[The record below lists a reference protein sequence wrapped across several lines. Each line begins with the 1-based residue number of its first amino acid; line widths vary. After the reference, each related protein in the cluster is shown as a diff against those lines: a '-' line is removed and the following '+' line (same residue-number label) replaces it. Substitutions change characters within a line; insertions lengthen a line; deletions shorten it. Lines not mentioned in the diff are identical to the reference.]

1 MNQMANN
8 KQENL
13 VLTEQETLEQVVNC
27 LSQNICVNSTDKF
40 DKNSLFQVLVRAAS
54 KHDTIE
60 NSCKELKQATCGNNI
75 RYHLKKIHDLIKLE
89 KEINVAL
96 KQKIPLGLKNKS
108 LNLAIDFNLIPYYG
122 KTNEEEKPYIC
133 RSQAKNGTC
142 SFYGYATLY
151 VIKKGKR
158 VTLAIRAIRRKETK
172 VCILTHLLSELS
184 SLNIR
189 VEKLYL
195 DREFFSIAIIRWLQ
209 TLDIPFIMPAVR
221 RGKKGGIKQFMKG
234 RKSDKTKYKM
244 SKNKEDYVDCSL
256 AIICK
261 YKKGKRKQ
269 KGREYYV
276 YVTHKIKTNL
286 QHIHKCYRERFGIE
300 SSYRMKNMCRIR
312 TTSKKPT
319 WRLLFVG
326 ISFLLINIWVNIL
339 WLKVSKPRKGGR
351 LIYNH
356 LFSLKQM
363 LSFLNHAVERIFQVE
378 RNVYIPKV

>member
-234 RKSDKTKYKM
+234 RKSYKTKYKM

>member
-1 MNQMANN
+1 VNQIANN
-8 KQENL
+8 QQENL

-27 LSQNICVNSTDKF
+27 LNQNISINSTDKF
-40 DKNSLFQVLVRAAS
+40 DINSLFQVLVRAAS
-54 KHDTIE
+54 RRDTIE
-60 NSCKELKQATCGNNI
+60 NSCQELKQATCGNNI
-75 RYHLKKIHDLIKLE
+75 RYHLKKIHDLVKLE
-89 KEINVAL
+89 KEINIAL
-96 KQKIPLGLKNKS
+96 KEQIPLGLKNNS

-122 KTNEEEKPYIC
+122 EPNEEEKPYVC

-158 VTLAIRAIRRKETK
+158 VTLAIRAIRKKETK
-172 VCILTHLLSELS
+172 VCILTYLLSELS

-195 DREFFSIAIIRWLQ
+195 DREFFSISIIRWLQ
-209 TLDIPFIMPAVR
+209 ALDIPFIIPAIR
-221 RGKKGGIKQFMKG
+221 RGKKGGIKQFIKG
-234 RKSDKTKYKM
+234 RKSYKTTYKM
-244 SKNKEDYVDCSL
+244 IKNKEDYVDCNL

-276 YVTHKIKTNL
+276 YVTHKIKINL
-286 QHIHKCYRERFGIE
+286 AHIHKCYRERFGIE
-300 SSYRMKNMCRIR
+300 SSYRMKNTCRIR

-339 WLKVSKPRKGGR
+339 WSKVSKPRKGAR

-378 RNVYIPKV
+378 RNVYIPKA

>member
-1 MNQMANN
+1 MNQIPNN
-8 KQENL
+8 KEENL

-27 LSQNICVNSTDKF
+27 LNQNISVNSTDKF
-40 DKNSLFQVLVRAAS
+40 DRNSLFQILVRAAS
-54 KHDTIE
+54 SHDTIE
-60 NSCKELKQATCGNNI
+60 NSCKDLKQATCGNNV
-75 RYHLKKIHDLIKLE
+75 RYHLKKINDLVKLE

-96 KQKIPLGLKNKS
+96 KDKIPLGLKNNS
-108 LNLAIDFNLIPYYG
+108 LNLAIDFNLISYYG
-122 KTNEEEKPYIC
+122 EPNEEEKPYIC

-151 VIKKGKR
+151 LIKKGKR
-158 VTLAIRAIRRKETK
+158 VTLAIRAIRTKETK

-189 VEKLYL
+189 VKKLYL
-195 DREFFSIAIIRWLQ
+195 DREFFSIAIIGWLQ
-209 TLDIPFIMPAVR
+209 ALDIPFIIPAIR

-234 RKSDKTKYKM
+234 RKSYKIQYKM
-244 SKNKEDYVDCSL
+244 SKNKDDYVDCSL

-276 YVTHKIKTNL
+276 YVIHKIKTNL
-286 QHIHKCYRERFGIE
+286 EHIHKCYRQRFGIE
-300 SSYRMKNMCRIR
+300 SSYRMKNICRIR

-339 WLKVSKPRKGGR
+339 WSKVSKPRKGGR

-378 RNVYIPKV
+378 RNVYIPSE

>member
-234 RKSDKTKYKM
+234 RKSYKTKYKM

-363 LSFLNHAVERIFQVE
+363 LSFLNLVVERIFQVE